1 MSQATAMAARR
12 VLQTFRERLLS
23 GFSWSVMSAISLQGS
38 VLLTSIVVARLLGL
52 EDFGAY
58 ALLVGTAMT
67 VAGVAQGGTG
77 LIATKFV
84 GEFLGSDPAR
94 IGRVLRMCALITSL
108 TGVIAAGL
116 LFLLAPTVSGT
127 LLGNPQV
134 EPLVRWV
141 AVAIVFQV
149 AVAYQYGALQ
159 GFGAFRLISRMG
171 VAAGLLHLGVCTLGA
186 WAGGLTGAVIGF
198 VVASACRWVLF
209 SAALRRECRD
219 RSITLSRHI
228 TRDDWA
234 LVWKFALPASLAGLI
249 TLPCLW
255 TVTALVAR
263 QPDGLAWVALFSVTH
278 QIRLAVLQ
286 LPTLLNTVS
295 FSVLSRLKGLGEQ
308 AAFRQVFWSNLS
320 VGLVFVSTVVGV
332 LSLLAGEVLGLY
344 GAGFADGQ
352 RLLIVLLLSTI
363 LELLGSTVYQVV
375 QSKGRMWRSLLLVAL
390 PRDLT
395 YVALAVML
403 IASQGVQGAGLAYLV
418 AQALGA
424 VLTITLARGALSAAP
439 HVKP

>member
-1 MSQATAMAARR
+1 MAARR

-84 GEFLGSDPAR
+84 GELLGSDPTR

-116 LFLLAPTVSGT
+116 LFLLASTVSGT
-127 LLGNPQV
+127 LLSNPQV

-141 AVAIVFQV
+141 ALAIVFQV

-171 VAAGLLHLGVCTLGA
+171 VAAGLLHLGVCAFGA
-186 WAGGLTGAVIGF
+186 WTGGLMGALIGF
-198 VVASACRWVLF
+198 VVASACRWFLF
-209 SAALRRECRD
+209 SAALRRECRE
-219 RSITLSRHI
+219 RSITVARHI

-286 LPTLLNTVS
+286 LPTLLNAVS

-320 VGLVFVSTVVGV
+320 VGLAFVSAVVGV
-332 LSLLAGEVLGLY
+332 LSLLAGEVLSLY
-344 GAGFADGQ
+344 GGGFADGQ
-352 RLLIVLLLSTI
+352 RLLIILLLSTI

-390 PRDLT
+390 PRDLI

-403 IASQGVQGAGLAYLV
+403 IASQGLQGAGLAYLV

-424 VLTITLARGALSAAP
+424 VLTIALARGALIAAP